1 MAELAVIPKTEW
13 PSPASSAGLQ
23 EGLVKYTS
31 GGGDEM
37 SSPAPSSHHPGTVTD
52 PCSLQ
57 SLTVTVPGSDSAR
70 TGKPVKRPQIRSQ
83 MFVPSLLLI

>member
-1 MAELAVIPKTEW
+1 MAEFAVIPKTEW

-57 SLTVTVPGSDSAR
+57 SLPPLPYLG
-70 TGKPVKRPQIRSQ
+70 QIQQEQESQ
-83 MFVPSLLLI
+83 

>member
-23 EGLVKYTS
+23 EGLVKYTT
-31 GGGDEM
+31 GGGWLGYEIIP
-37 SSPAPSSHHPGTVTD
+37 PAPSSHHPGTVTD

-57 SLTVTVPGSDSAR
+57 SLSPLPYLG
-70 TGKPVKRPQIRSQ
+70 QIQQEQESQ
-83 MFVPSLLLI
+83 